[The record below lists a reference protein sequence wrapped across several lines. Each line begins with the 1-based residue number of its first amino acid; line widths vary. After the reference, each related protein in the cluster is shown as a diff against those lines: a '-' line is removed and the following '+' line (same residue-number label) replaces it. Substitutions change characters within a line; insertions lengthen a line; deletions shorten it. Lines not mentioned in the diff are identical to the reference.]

1 MKKETFSKRKIG
13 KQLVS
18 VMMLGLAVSP
28 IVLQSSRVFADDKT
42 KIESVVTDSSKQL
55 SDLIGKAKGLGVEI
69 KQSEKKTF
77 QSKAELD
84 AFLKDQ
90 IAKLNQA
97 ISEAEKLKAE
107 NAKIDAA
114 NKKAQ
119 TDYDAAYKKY
129 QADKAEY
136 DKKLKSWTE
145 GLAKFQKDQQ
155 DLTKRND
162 ILSSKDGIV
171 VYGKYDEANKGSV
184 KYYGQI
190 SVGLSDYNKY
200 PNLSFVKDGDYI
212 GYHDDSV
219 ITDVKVKKAEY
230 NKTNSGDRTWLNAND
245 FAKGDS
251 FKLTNVATTTD
262 GAKIDMIVTFREN
275 FNPILTEPGVNDTKF
290 GNFGISKYGKDGAM
304 NIDNRNSDHSDLDFK
319 FVDQKTGKPVE
330 LLTANV
336 ESDLDDYQSSLL
348 EYSTTKSAITLIP
361 QGSES
366 ELQGGAVVS
375 KFGGNVDNTNSIP
388 KGSFVSVG
396 IGDTIRHQ
404 FKSNTKL
411 DNATRAKKFLE
422 LWKNFKATGDILEY
436 LKSGYTYQLF
446 GKSAS
451 VNLNVFKEKKPV
463 EPKEPEKPK
472 VTNAASKAP
481 SVEISE
487 VSMVITK
494 HVDIVTGKELTPQEE
509 GTKPKRAFDGYE
521 FVETKTIDGN
531 TVHFYKPIDKT
542 PIKPIKDKPKEDK
555 SITKHYDIT
564 TGKEIAPQQDGNQ
577 PKKDIP
583 NYEFVETKTKTGETD
598 HYYKPAAKPI
608 TRHIDKETGKELTP
622 PEDGNK
628 PKKDIPGYRFVE
640 TKDKDGNTIHYYEKV
655 ITKHLDIDT
664 GKEIADREDGQ
675 KSKKT
680 IDGYEF
686 VETKDENGDT
696 IHYYKQVKK
705 VSTHYVDKDGKE
717 LEKSVEGVQDKK
729 EIKGYKFV
737 TTRKLQNGD
746 IEHVYEKVAA
756 PAATSKGDTPKTFAK
771 TGESNSL
778 ILTSLGLVF
787 AGVLGFLGF
796 KKYRSSKETTN

>member
-18 VMMLGLAVSP
+18 VMMLGLVVSP
-28 IVLQSSRVFADDKT
+28 IVLQSSRVFADDQKKT
-42 KIESVVTDSSKQL
+42 ETVATDSSKQL
-55 SDLIGKAKGLGVEI
+55 SDLIAKAKGLGVEI

-84 AFLKDQ
+84 AFVKDQ

-97 ISEAEKLKAE
+97 ISAAEKSKSE
-107 NAKIDAA
+107 NIEA

-129 QADKAEY
+129 LADKAEY
-136 DKKLKSWTE
+136 DKKLKSYTE

-184 KYYGQI
+184 KYFGQI
-190 SVGLSDYNKY
+190 GVGLSDYNKY
-200 PNLSFVKDGDYI
+200 PNLSFVKEGDYI
-212 GYHDDSV
+212 GFHEDSV
-219 ITDVKVKKAEY
+219 ITDVKVKKADY
-230 NKTNSGDRTWLNAND
+230 NKTNSGNRTWLNAND
-245 FAKGDS
+245 YAKGDS
-251 FKLTNVATTTD
+251 FRLTNVATTTD
-262 GAKIDMIVTFREN
+262 GAKLDMIITFREN
-275 FNPILTEPGVNDTKF
+275 FNALVTEPGANDQKF
-290 GNFGISKYGKDGAM
+290 GNFSLSKYNKDGAF
-304 NIDNRNSDHSDLDFK
+304 NIDSRNADNIDVDFK

-330 LLTANV
+330 LLTADI
-336 ESDLDDYQSSLL
+336 ESDLDNHQSSLL

-375 KFGGNVDNTNSIP
+375 KFEKNTDNTNDIP

-396 IGDTIRHQ
+396 IGDTIRHR
-404 FKSNTKL
+404 FRPNINL
-411 DNATRAKKFLE
+411 DRTALANSYLA
-422 LWKNFKATGDILEY
+422 LWNQSKATGDIEY
-436 LKSGYTYQLF
+436 FRKAGYTYQLF

-451 VNLNVFKEKKPV
+451 VNLNVFKEKRPI

-487 VSMVITK
+487 ASMVITK
-494 HVDIVTGKELTPQEE
+494 HVDITTGKELTQQEE

-521 FVETKTIDGN
+521 FVETKTVDGN
-531 TVHFYKPIDKT
+531 TIHFYKPIDKV

-555 SITKHYDIT
+555 P
-564 TGKEIAPQQDGNQ
+564 KEDK
-577 PKKDIP
+577 PKED
-583 NYEFVETKTKTGETD
+583 
-598 HYYKPAAKPI
+598 KPI
-608 TRHIDKETGKELTP
+608 TRHIDKDTGKDIVP

-655 ITKHLDIDT
+655 VTKHLDIDT
-664 GKEIADREDGQ
+664 GKEIAEQEDGQ

-686 VETKDENGDT
+686 VETKDENGNT
-696 IHYYKQVKK
+696 LHYYRKVKK
-705 VSTHYVDKDGKE
+705 VITKHVDIDTNEEIEPQEDGKQSKKDIAGYE
-717 LEKSVEGVQDKK
+717 FVETKDDNGNTLHYYRKVKK
-729 EIKGYKFV
+729 
-737 TTRKLQNGD
+737 Q
-746 IEHVYEKVAA
+746 
-756 PAATSKGDTPKTFAK
+756 AATKGQTPKTFAK

-778 ILTSLGLVF
+778 ILTSIGLVF

-796 KKYRSSKETTN
+796 KKYRSSKETN

>member
-28 IVLQSSRVFADDKT
+28 IVLQSSKVFADDQTKT
-42 KIESVVTDSSKQL
+42 ETVATDSSKQL
-55 SDLIGKAKGLGVEI
+55 SDLIEKAKGLGVEI

-97 ISEAEKLKAE
+97 ISEAEKSKSE
-107 NAKIDAA
+107 NAQIDAA

-136 DKKLKSWTE
+136 DKKLKSYTE

-184 KYYGQI
+184 KYFSQI
-190 SVGLSDYNKY
+190 GVGLSDYNKY
-200 PNLSFVKDGDYI
+200 SNLSFVKDGDYI

-219 ITDVKVKKAEY
+219 ITDVKVKKAVY
-230 NKTNSGDRTWLNAND
+230 NNSNSGNRTWLNAND
-245 FAKGDS
+245 YTKGDS

-262 GAKIDMIVTFREN
+262 GAKLDMIVTFRES
-275 FNPILTEPGVNDTKF
+275 FNPLLTEPGINDHKF
-290 GNFGISKYGKDGAM
+290 GNFSFHKYDAEGAI
-304 NIDNRNSDHSDLDFK
+304 NVDARNSDNIDLDFK

-330 LLTANV
+330 LLTANI
-336 ESDLDDYQSSLL
+336 ESDLDNYQSSLL
-348 EYSTTKSAITLIP
+348 EYSTIKSAITLIP

-375 KFGGNVDNTNSIP
+375 KFNEGVNNANDIP

-404 FKSNTKL
+404 FKPNVTL
-411 DNATRAKKFLE
+411 DRARLANH
-422 LWKNFKATGDILEY
+422 LLTTWNQSKATGDITHY
-436 LKSGYTYQLF
+436 KSAGYTYQLF
-446 GKSAS
+446 GKSAA
-451 VNLNVFKEKKPV
+451 VNLNVFKEKRPV

-472 VTNAASKAP
+472 VTNAASKTP

-487 VSMVITK
+487 ASMVITK
-494 HVDIVTGKELTPQEE
+494 HFDIVTGKELTKEEE
-509 GTKPKRAFDGYE
+509 GTKPKRQFDGYE
-521 FVETKTIDGN
+521 FVETKTKDGN
-531 TVHFYKPIDKT
+531 TLHFYKPIDKT
-542 PIKPIKDKPKEDK
+542 PIKPKEDK
-555 SITKHYDIT
+555 KVYTRHYDKS
-564 TGKEIAPQQDGNQ
+564 TGKELAPQEDGTQ
-577 PKKDIP
+577 PKREFDGYK
-583 NYEFVETKTKTGETD
+583 FVETKTKDGDTE
-598 HYYKPAAKPI
+598 HYYEPI
-608 TRHIDKETGKELTP
+608 KKTYTKFIDKATGKELLP
-622 PEDGNK
+622 QEDGNN

-640 TKDKDGNTIHYYEKV
+640 TKDEDGNTIHYYEKV

-664 GKEIADREDGQ
+664 GKEIAEQEDGQ
-675 KSKKT
+675 KPKKN

-686 VETKDENGDT
+686 VETKDENGNT
-696 IHYYKQVKK
+696 LHYYRKVKK
-705 VSTHYVDKDGKE
+705 ETP
-717 LEKSVEGVQDKK
+717 KK
-729 EIKGYKFV
+729 EEPKKSEPKKSEPV
-737 TTRKLQNGD
+737 K
-746 IEHVYEKVAA
+746 EKTPTKYA
-756 PAATSKGDTPKTFAK
+756 DTNES
-771 TGESNSL
+771 TG
-778 ILTSLGLVF
+778 ILAS
-787 AGVLGFLGF
+787 VLGAISLAFLASLTF
-796 KKYRSSKETTN
+796 VKKRQR

>member
-1 MKKETFSKRKIG
+1 MKKETFGKRKIG

-28 IVLQSSRVFADDKT
+28 IVLQSSKVFADDQTKT
-42 KIESVVTDSSKQL
+42 ESVATDSSKQL
-55 SDLIGKAKGLGVEI
+55 SDLIAKAKGLGVEI

-97 ISEAEKLKAE
+97 ISAAEKSKAE
-107 NAKIDAA
+107 NVQNDAA

-119 TDYDAAYKKY
+119 ADYDAAYKKY

-136 DKKLKSWTE
+136 DKKLKSYNE

-162 ILSSKDGIV
+162 ILSNKDGIV

-212 GYHDDSV
+212 GFHDDSV

-230 NKTNSGDRTWLNAND
+230 NKTNSGNRTWINVND
-245 FAKGDS
+245 YAKGDS
-251 FKLTNVATTTD
+251 FRLTNVATTTD
-262 GAKIDMIVTFREN
+262 GAKLDMIITFREN
-275 FNPILTEPGVNDTKF
+275 FDPFVTEPGANDQKF
-290 GNFGISKYGKDGAM
+290 GNFSFWKYNKDGAI
-304 NIDNRNSDHSDLDFK
+304 NIDTRNNDNIDLDFK

-330 LLTANV
+330 LLTADV
-336 ESDLDDYQSSLL
+336 ESDLDNHQSSLL

-375 KFGGNVDNTNSIP
+375 KFNENVDNTDSIP

-396 IGDTIRHQ
+396 IGDTIRHR
-404 FKSNTKL
+404 FRPNINLDRTALTNTY
-411 DNATRAKKFLE
+411 RAS
-422 LWKNFKATGDILEY
+422 WNQYKATGDITKY
-436 LKSGYTYQLF
+436 QKAGYTYQLF

-451 VNLNVFKEKKPV
+451 VNLNVFKEKRPV
-463 EPKEPEKPK
+463 EPKAPEKPK

-487 VSMVITK
+487 ASLVITK
-494 HVDIVTGKELTPQEE
+494 HIDITTSKELTKEEE
-509 GTKPKRAFDGYE
+509 GTKPKRQFDGYE
-521 FVETKTIDGN
+521 FVETKTVDGN
-531 TVHFYKPIDKT
+531 TIHFYKPIDKV
-542 PIKPIKDKPKEDK
+542 PIKPKEDKPKEDK
-555 SITKHYDIT
+555 P
-564 TGKEIAPQQDGNQ
+564 KEDK
-577 PKKDIP
+577 PKED
-583 NYEFVETKTKTGETD
+583 
-598 HYYKPAAKPI
+598 KPI
-608 TRHIDKETGKELTP
+608 TRHI
-622 PEDGNK
+622 
-628 PKKDIPGYRFVE
+628 
-640 TKDKDGNTIHYYEKV
+640 
-655 ITKHLDIDT
+655 DIDT
-664 GKEIADREDGQ
+664 GKEIAEKEDGRKPK
-675 KSKKT
+675 KS

-686 VETKDENGDT
+686 VETKGENGDT
-696 IHYYKQVKK
+696 LHYYRKVKN
-705 VSTHYVDKDGKE
+705 VSTHFVDKEGKE
-717 LEKSVEGVQDKK
+717 LEKPVEGVQDKK
-729 EIKGYKFV
+729 EIKDYKFV

-756 PAATSKGDTPKTFAK
+756 PVKAQTPKAFAK

-778 ILTSLGLVF
+778 ILTSLGLAF
-787 AGVLGFLGF
+787 AAVLGFLGF
-796 KKYRSSKETTN
+796 KKYRSSKESTK